1 MHVRQLARAHSM
13 VSNRVTSAGTDLADA
28 WAETQNFTIRK
39 GGQAYSVSVVVEAG
53 TSNRDLLGQVA
64 SAINAVMSDKAQ
76 ASAMSVTSTTSRL
89 SLSSSTTGSE
99 NALTIED
106 PAGFLGA
113 LGLTRTSA
121 ATDTEGGYIAADL
134 GNSELDAKLVVDGI
148 AIQRSSNVVT
158 DVIPGVTLTLKRQQL
173 DADADVSFTLGIDTE
188 SIRKKTTEFLTA
200 YNETYAYL
208 KTKLA
213 VDSSTQARGA
223 LAGNFSYLSLWQRMR
238 VALAGPV
245 NEPGLTQTA
254 LSQIGIT
261 SERDGTF
268 SISDADDFDNALE
281 ADLDSMMRLFNSTD
295 GVATRLEG
303 LLDTYVKGEG
313 IISNSSESLRTE
325 RKSLD
330 AKLARLES
338 LQEMERDQL
347 IAQYGALQEAQN
359 MQASL
364 LTMLSNLSS
373 YLGL

>member
-1 MHVRQLARAHSM
+1 M